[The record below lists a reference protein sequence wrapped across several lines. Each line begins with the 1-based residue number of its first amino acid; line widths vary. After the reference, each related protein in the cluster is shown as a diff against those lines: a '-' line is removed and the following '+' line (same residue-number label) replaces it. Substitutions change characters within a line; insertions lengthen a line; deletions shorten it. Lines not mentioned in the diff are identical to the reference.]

1 MILSIALGHP
11 ALIESRCEE
20 LAETEF
26 IGAGVSA
33 LRDAL
38 IAAPADALTSS
49 TALGQWLTG
58 AGHGPAC
65 ERILGLAA
73 KMPNWWCMRP
83 EAAPSDADQVLKAKL
98 GLASAGWRV
107 K

>member
-26 IGAGVSA
+26 MGAGVSA

-38 IAAPADALTSS
+38 LAAPVDALISS
-49 TALGQWLTG
+49 TALAEWLNGRRARASSRTDFGPGRKDAELVVHAAGGG
-58 AGHGPAC
+58 ACGRRSGA
-65 ERILGLAA
+65 E
-73 KMPNWWCMRP
+73 
-83 EAAPSDADQVLKAKL
+83 AKL

-107 K
+107 T

>member
-26 IGAGVSA
+26 MGAGVSA

-38 IAAPADALTSS
+38 LGAPVDALISS
-49 TALGQWLTG
+49 AALAEWLTG
-58 AGHGPAC
+58 AGHGPAR

-83 EAAPSDADQVLKAKL
+83 EAAPRGRRSGLEAKL
-98 GLASAGWRV
+98 GLASAGGRV